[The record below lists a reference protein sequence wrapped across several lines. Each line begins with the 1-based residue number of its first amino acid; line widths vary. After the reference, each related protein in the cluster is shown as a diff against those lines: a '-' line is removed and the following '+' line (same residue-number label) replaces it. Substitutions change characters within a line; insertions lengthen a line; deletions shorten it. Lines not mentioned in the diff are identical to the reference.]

1 MAWNYCIS
9 CDWLEVCGN
18 TSCVQTGSIWIGNR
32 CFSVEEED
40 RQTSFFK
47 KFYIVKFKNQD
58 YAYIRACPRLQRVA
72 PSFVC
77 VKLANRVLYHEDYV
91 LFLWDLLKALHIRYK
106 GITRLDIAYDCNKFY
121 CGRDPHKFIIN
132 YVSKRPEEKGG
143 MYLANCK
150 EYTLHGNKSISNDG
164 TMNYIAFGSKNK
176 QAKGY
181 IYNKSLELK
190 EVKDKP
196 WIRDMWERNGLKT
209 EGKNQVWRAEI
220 SIKCQGKDL
229 LNLETGQL
237 FTLNPNYISTYENL
251 KKVFHFYAAKVFDFR
266 VNTGQKNR
274 RNFTPLNLFDTSVNI
289 TCMPKR
295 VSNLCDSGRS
305 EKACK
310 NKLVKLTREYVDL
323 SDSVKHSLYAAIEFL
338 GSLSS
343 LKARKYKEEQY
354 LHYLNN
360 FAATKFL
367 DEVDFAYMEACYQ
380 ASEVKAKEDR
390 DLLWERYCHFR
401 QAMEFQDEF

>member
-9 CDWLEVCGN
+9 CDWLEVSGN
-18 TSCVQTGSIWIGNR
+18 TPSVLEGDYWIGGKLFTLHR
-32 CFSVEEED
+32 EE

-47 KFYIVKFKNQD
+47 SFHVLKFKNQE
-58 YAYIRACPRLQRVA
+58 YAYIRSQPRLGRIS

-77 VKLANRVLYHEDYV
+77 LKLANRVLYHEDYV
-91 LFLWDLLKALHIRYK
+91 QFLWDVLKALKIRYK

-150 EYTLHGNKSISNDG
+150 EYTLHGHKSISNDG
-164 TMNYIAFGSKNK
+164 TMNYIAFGSANK
-176 QAKGY
+176 QARGY
-181 IYNKSLELK
+181 IYNKTLELQ

-196 WIRDMWERNGLKT
+196 WIRDMWYRNGLKT
-209 EGKNQVWRAEI
+209 DGKNQVWRAEI

-251 KKVFHFYAAKVFDFR
+251 KKVFHYYASKVFDFR
-266 VNTGQKNR
+266 INTGQKNR
-274 RNFTPLNLFDTSVNI
+274 RNFTRLNLFDSSVVA

-305 EKACK
+305 EKACR

-323 SDSVKHSLYAAIEFL
+323 SESVKHSLYAAIEFI

-343 LKARKYKEEQY
+343 LKARKYKEEQR
-354 LHYLNN
+354 LHYLNH
-360 FAATKFL
+360 FAATRFL
-367 DEVDFAYMEACYQ
+367 DELDFAYFEACYQ
-380 ASEVKAKEDR
+380 RREAVESVEKDILYHQYLEYRTMLEAE
-390 DLLWERYCHFR
+390 EIY
-401 QAMEFQDEF
+401 